1 MTPPHASFSNSLCFL
16 YTFFMS
22 SAVDSQ
28 IITSRFRRDGTE
40 NATQFHSLVICDTG
54 RVVMKKIEAVIRPS
68 LLGEVKDALKDIGIY
83 GMTITDALGASKRE
97 KPTLVY
103 RMTEYKVEFVPML
116 KLEMVLDDD
125 EAEAALAVIFSAA
138 RTGQPGDGRVW
149 VSSLD
154 AVARIRTGEW
164 NANAV

>member
-1 MTPPHASFSNSLCFL
+1 
-16 YTFFMS
+16 
-22 SAVDSQ
+22 
-28 IITSRFRRDGTE
+28 
-40 NATQFHSLVICDTG
+40 
-54 RVVMKKIEAVIRPS
+54 MKKIEAVIRPS
-68 LLGEVKDALKDIGIY
+68 LLGAVKDALKEIGIY

-97 KPTLVY
+97 KPTVVY
-103 RMTEYKVEFVPML
+103 RMAEYKVEFVRMV

-125 EAEAALAVIFSAA
+125 EADAALAVIFSAA

-154 AVARIRTGEW
+154 SVARIRTGEW